1 MHLLKSCPA
10 KFHQRLPLQEVKRNI
25 LSSIKRKQTYFPV
38 PTQLNGLP
46 GKLSLSQTDG
56 GGSWKSRAGLP
67 FSWPGTRRRAG
78 SEDSASRAA
87 QAPRSWRPLGRVS
100 SAGRCSPSR
109 PASAAPRSPH
119 PESRA
124 ASGIRGCSTARGRVV
139 APEGRAGDCGTRGL
153 WGPPPRQPLTPLLR
167 ELRRPKSKTKE
178 VKTRVSSEPGPL
190 SVLCWTRQPSHASF

>member
-1 MHLLKSCPA
+1 M
-10 KFHQRLPLQEVKRNI
+10 
-25 LSSIKRKQTYFPV
+25 

-139 APEGRAGDCGTRGL
+139 APEGRAGDCGTRRL
-153 WGPPPRQPLTPLLR
+153 WGPPPRQPLTPLRR